1 MFNSKEVSF
10 RALLSVALGVI
21 SVVSCSLMIYLTYL
35 NDGRAQ
41 LRYGGVV
48 FLCLFFSLAGLIL
61 AILSRREPE
70 KRYWVSY
77 LGMVLNGGIL
87 VLGFVIIYLGL
98 GL

>member
-1 MFNSKEVSF
+1 MFNSKEVSS

-87 VLGFVIIYLGL
+87 TLGFVIIYLGL

>member
-1 MFNSKEVSF
+1 MFNSKEVSS